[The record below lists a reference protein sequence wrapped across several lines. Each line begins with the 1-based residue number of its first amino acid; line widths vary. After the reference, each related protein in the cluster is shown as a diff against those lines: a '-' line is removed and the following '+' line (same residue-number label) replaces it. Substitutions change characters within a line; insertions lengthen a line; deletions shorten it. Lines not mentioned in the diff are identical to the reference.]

1 MANRMHLITSNNPY
15 TPPELG
21 SPENGG
27 LSYVDFHRLAN
38 RVLDAF
44 DPKLGQGKLY
54 TPEEIERNCQARE
67 ILASELYT
75 LLASHQKA
83 IEQRVERLNT
93 VESQFME
100 ARAELSRFKV
110 NQPVPLP
117 VPVVETKPEPRIKR
131 KYTYKAGTGHKVNNR
146 QLAQLAREEKE
157 HKAWVE
163 HQTRQTQRAVRP
175 PDSVLKP
182 VTRSEYD
189 ASVFTGNSGNTGN
202 TGNDMERQRRDREI
216 DSIVNGNGDTT
227 EEQDSGS
234 NPNNPNPPKW
244 VM

>member
-1 MANRMHLITSNNPY
+1 MVKHTQSHLHLITPDNPY
-15 TPPELG
+15 MRPKLG

-38 RVLDAF
+38 HVLDAF

-83 IEQRVERLNT
+83 IEQVEQLEQRIERLNT
-93 VESQFME
+93 VESQLME
-100 ARAELSRFKV
+100 AKAEVSRLKVNRV
-110 NQPVPLP
+110 NQPEV
-117 VPVVETKPEPRIKR
+117 EPRTKR

-189 ASVFTGNSGNTGN
+189 ASVFTGNAGNSGDSGN
-202 TGNDMERQRRDREI
+202 DSARRDRLI
-216 DSIVNGNGDTT
+216 DDIVNGT
-227 EEQDSGS
+227 EEDSNSNPGLNPDS
-234 NPNNPNPPKW
+234 NPNKW
-244 VM
+244 IM